1 MSWCNICEWALLF
14 LTDAANPEEISSDS
28 PETKKRRK
36 ERGSTSRT
44 AWGWIYKRADKLS
57 DFKKG
62 SGLIKQ
68 PIVDAKRLQRS
79 ALWLAVECLD
89 VSVLWNKVNRRV
101 PRLSQPAGLWFHSFA
116 GLEEATLP
124 PLQPQFCISSFVD
137 DAVLLQLDF
146 KTKLAGVLTRWIYVT
161 FNNLGCLTTFAR
173 FENDSLLNVLV
184 TKLFVGRQRL
194 RQHKFLDA
202 KIVVSTSRVVVIVTC

>member
-28 PETKKRRK
+28 RDIKNRRK

-79 ALWLAVECLD
+79 ALRLAVECLC
-89 VSVLWNKVNRRV
+89 VWLSVFCGTKSTGEFHVWVNQRD
-101 PRLSQPAGLWFHSFA
+101 SDFHSFA
-116 GLEEATLP
+116 GLEEVTLP

-137 DAVLLQLDF
+137 DVVLQLLLQPAF
-146 KTKLAGVLTRWIYVT
+146 KTKPGGVLTRWIYMT
-161 FNNLGCLTTFAR
+161 FNNLGCLATFAR
-173 FENDSLLNVLV
+173 FENYSLLNVFV
-184 TKLFVGRQRL
+184 TRLFVGRQIL
-194 RQHKFLDA
+194 FWKGCEKKLKYWWLID
-202 KIVVSTSRVVVIVTC
+202 